1 MVHKKNKTH
10 IMAEEIQWDL
20 ANPFLMTITVKAD
33 ETDRLGHTNNQVYLK
48 WLEQI
53 SWQHVESLGMDWA
66 MHERLSRAM
75 AITRTEID
83 YLAASYDGDELLL
96 ATWIDKSDQRL
107 TSSRRF
113 QLVRLNDHKTIIKAQ
128 SFYACIDLK
137 SGRPARMPK
146 EFAKVHAKAISAHC
160 LKQ

>member
-1 MVHKKNKTH
+1 
-10 IMAEEIQWDL
+10 MADIQWDL
-20 ANPFLMTITVKAD
+20 PNPFIIRIRVQAD

-53 SWQHVESLGMDWA
+53 SWQHIESLGMDWP
-66 MHERLSRAM
+66 MHERLSKAM

-83 YLAASYDGDELLL
+83 YLAASYEGDELILG
-96 ATWIDKSDQRL
+96 TWISDSDKRI
-107 TSSRRF
+107 TSKRRF
-113 QLVRLNDHKTIIKAQ
+113 QLITAKDHKTVIRAQ

-146 EFAKVHAKAISAHC
+146 EFVDVHDAAMQAHQISN
-160 LKQ
+160 

>member
-1 MVHKKNKTH
+1 MSESV
-10 IMAEEIQWDL
+10 QWDL
-20 ANPFLMTITVKAD
+20 PSPFLMNITVQAC

-53 SWQHVESLGMDWA
+53 SWQHIESLGMDWP

-83 YLAASYDGDELLL
+83 YLASSYAGDELVL
-96 ATWIDKSDQRL
+96 ATWISESDERL
-107 TSSRRF
+107 TSARRF
-113 QLVRLNDHKTIIKAQ
+113 QLIRVPDQKTLIRAQ

-137 SGRPARMPK
+137 SGRPARMPQ
-146 EFAKVHAKAISAHC
+146 EFIDVHRQAIAAHES
-160 LKQ
+160 

>member
-1 MVHKKNKTH
+1 
-10 IMAEEIQWDL
+10 MADIQWDL
-20 ANPFLMTITVKAD
+20 PNPFLMNITVQAC

-53 SWQHVESLGMDWA
+53 SWLHIESLGMDWP

-83 YLAASYDGDELLL
+83 YLASSYKDDELLL
-96 ATWIDKSDQRL
+96 ATWISSSDQRI

-113 QLVRLNDHKTIIKAQ
+113 QLVRLSDHKTIIKAQ

-137 SGRPARMPK
+137 TGRPARMPK
-146 EFAKVHAKAISAHC
+146 EFIDVHGRALAVHQTSE
-160 LKQ
+160 

>member
-1 MVHKKNKTH
+1 MEDIH
-10 IMAEEIQWDL
+10 WDL
-20 ANPFLMTITVKAD
+20 PNPFLMNITVQAD

-53 SWQHVESLGMDWA
+53 SWQHIESLGMDWPL
-66 MHERLSRAM
+66 HERLSRAM

-83 YLAASYDGDELLL
+83 YLASSYKDDDLLL
-96 ATWIDKSDQRL
+96 ATWISSSDQRI

-113 QLVRLNDHKTIIKAQ
+113 QLVRLSDHKTIIKAQ

-137 SGRPARMPK
+137 TGRPARMPK
-146 EFAKVHAKAISAHC
+146 EFIDVHRQALAVHQTSE
-160 LKQ
+160 

>member
-1 MVHKKNKTH
+1 MIDNF
-10 IMAEEIQWDL
+10 QWDL
-20 ANPFLMTITVKAD
+20 ANPFLMDITVQAS

-53 SWQHVESLGMDWA
+53 SWQHIESLGMDWS

-83 YLAASYDGDELLL
+83 YLASSYAGDELRL
-96 ATWIDKSDQRL
+96 ATWISESDERL
-107 TSSRRF
+107 TSARRF
-113 QLVRLNDHKTIIKAQ
+113 QLIRLSDHKTLIRAQ

-137 SGRPARMPK
+137 SGRPARMPQ
-146 EFAKVHAKAISAHC
+146 EFIHVHREAISAH
-160 LKQ
+160 KA

>member
-1 MVHKKNKTH
+1 MSD
-10 IMAEEIQWDL
+10 IQWGL
-20 ANPFLMTITVKAD
+20 ANPFLMNIIVQAN

-53 SWQHVESLGMDWA
+53 SWQHIESLGMDWP

-83 YLAASYDGDELLL
+83 YLAASYEGDELML
-96 ATWIDKSDQRL
+96 ATWISASDQRL
-107 TSSRRF
+107 TSSRKF
-113 QLVRLNDHKTIIKAQ
+113 QLVRLNDHKPIIKAQ

-137 SGRPARMPK
+137 SGRPARMPQ
-146 EFAKVHAKAISAHC
+146 EFIEVHAKALLAH
-160 LKQ
+160 QASE

>member
-1 MVHKKNKTH
+1 
-10 IMAEEIQWDL
+10 MADIQWELD
-20 ANPFLMTITVKAD
+20 NPFLMNITVQAD

-53 SWQHVESLGMDWA
+53 SWQHIESLGMDWP

-83 YLAASYDGDELLL
+83 YLASSYEADELLL
-96 ATWIDKSDQRL
+96 ATWISASDGRL
-107 TSSRRF
+107 TSARQF
-113 QLVRLNDHKTIIKAQ
+113 QLVRLSDQKTLIKAQ

-146 EFAKVHAKAISAHC
+146 EFVDVHNQALSAH
-160 LKQ
+160 QVIE

>member
-1 MVHKKNKTH
+1 MVLKKYKNN
-10 IMAEEIQWDL
+10 IMAEEIKWDL
-20 ANPFLMTITVKAD
+20 ANPFLMNITVEAD

-53 SWQHVESLGMDWA
+53 SWQHIESLGMDWP

-83 YLAASYDGDELLL
+83 YLAASYEGDELLL
-96 ATWIDKSDQRL
+96 ATWIDQSDQRL

-113 QLVRLNDHKTIIKAQ
+113 QLVRLNDNKTIIKAQ

-146 EFAKVHAKAISAHC
+146 EFVEVHAKAISAHG

>member
-1 MVHKKNKTH
+1 M
-10 IMAEEIQWDL
+10 EGIQWDL
-20 ANPFLMTITVKAD
+20 PNPYLMTITVQAS

-53 SWQHVESLGMDWA
+53 SWQHIESLGMDWPL
-66 MHERLSRAM
+66 HERLSRAM

-83 YLAASYDGDELLL
+83 YLASSYKDDDLLL
-96 ATWIDKSDQRL
+96 ATWISSSDQRI

-113 QLVRLNDHKTIIKAQ
+113 QLVRLSDHKTIIKAQ

-137 SGRPARMPK
+137 TGRPARMPK
-146 EFAKVHAKAISAHC
+146 EFIDVHRQALAVHQTSE
-160 LKQ
+160 

>member
-1 MVHKKNKTH
+1 MNIVVQVN
-10 IMAEEIQWDL
+10 
-20 ANPFLMTITVKAD
+20 

-53 SWQHVESLGMDWA
+53 SWQHIESLGMDWS

-83 YLAASYDGDELLL
+83 YLAASYANDELIL
-96 ATWIDKSDQRL
+96 ATWISDSDQRV
-107 TSSRRF
+107 TSSRKF
-113 QLVRLNDHKTIIKAQ
+113 QLVRLSDHKTIIKAQ

-146 EFAKVHAKAISAHC
+146 EFIDVHGQALAAHQTH
-160 LKQ
+160 K

>member
-1 MVHKKNKTH
+1 MQD
-10 IMAEEIQWDL
+10 IEWGL
-20 ANPFLMTITVKAD
+20 ANPFLLKIRVQAD

-53 SWQHVESLGMDWA
+53 SWQHIESLGMDWP

-83 YLAASYDGDELLL
+83 YLAASYEGDELLL
-96 ATWIDKSDQRL
+96 ATWIDQSDQRL

-113 QLVRLNDHKTIIKAQ
+113 QLVRLNDNKTIIKAQ

-146 EFAKVHAKAISAHC
+146 EFVEVHAKAISAHG

>member
-1 MVHKKNKTH
+1 M
-10 IMAEEIQWDL
+10 EDIQWDL
-20 ANPFLMTITVKAD
+20 PNPYLMTITVQAD

-53 SWQHVESLGMDWA
+53 SWQHIESLGMDWPL
-66 MHERLSRAM
+66 HERLSRAM

-83 YLAASYDGDELLL
+83 YLASSYKDDDLLL
-96 ATWIDKSDQRL
+96 ATWISSSDQRI

-113 QLVRLNDHKTIIKAQ
+113 QLVRLSDHKTIIKAQ

-137 SGRPARMPK
+137 TGRPARMPK
-146 EFAKVHAKAISAHC
+146 EFIDVHRQALAVHQTSE
-160 LKQ
+160 

>member
-1 MVHKKNKTH
+1 MQD
-10 IMAEEIQWDL
+10 IEWEL
-20 ANPFLMTITVKAD
+20 ANPFLLKIRVQAD

-53 SWQHVESLGMDWA
+53 SWQHIESLGMDWP

-83 YLAASYDGDELLL
+83 YLAASYEGDELLL
-96 ATWIDKSDQRL
+96 ATWIDQSDQRL

-113 QLVRLNDHKTIIKAQ
+113 QLVRLNDNKTIIKAQ

-146 EFAKVHAKAISAHC
+146 EFVEVHAKAISAHG